1 MPTPYILLSDISINC
16 GFGDQIRRRKN
27 GCHCEEGEARRGNLL
42 VFSGISFRFVG
53 KNRRRLPRRFAPRND
68 NVDRYCPTN
77 CNVANSI
84 RRAVT
89 RDHSGY
95 FTRVIPAQSPR
106 LEVTP
111 AARRAI
117 TNILPSS
124 QEGCNRYK
132 VAFEKNIYFTYESF
146 SIPNG

>member
-1 MPTPYILLSDISINC
+1 MLQWRGSAHAFPFGEGGTASAVTEEVQYNVAFIGKLRRIRDLFTSPDLAYARPPSPKGEGFDTSI
-16 GFGDQIRRRKN
+16 
-27 GCHCEEGEARRGNLL
+27 
-42 VFSGISFRFVG
+42 
-53 KNRRRLPRRFAPRND
+53 
-68 NVDRYCPTN
+68 N